1 MKNTIKFETKNNS
14 VVISSNIQEIGYV
27 EEHLT
32 IDKNNDE
39 ELKIAFSSKYMM
51 DALKSLDCEFINLMF
66 NGDVKP
72 IIIKNPDSD
81 DLTQLIL
88 PIRTY

>member
-1 MKNTIKFETKNNS
+1 MLLDNTVQNF
-14 VVISSNIQEIGYV
+14 
-27 EEHLT
+27 
-32 IDKNNDE
+32 
-39 ELKIAFSSKYMM
+39 KIAFSSKYMM
-51 DALKSLDCEFINLMF
+51 DALKSLDCDYVNLQF
-66 NGDVKP
+66 NGEIKP

>member
-1 MKNTIKFETKNNS
+1 M
-14 VVISSNIQEIGYV
+14 
-27 EEHLT
+27 
-32 IDKNNDE
+32 
-39 ELKIAFSSKYMM
+39 KIAFSSKYMM